1 MPVIAICR
9 AWDISKK
16 GELKEA
22 AVREKA
28 HKDRV
33 TAILWHKGFLYSMSY
48 DGYIKM
54 WDANTMELVTDV
66 KNAHNSQR
74 VQCAAIGPDNH
85 LYTGGDD
92 KVSLPSLAALLRC
105 AVLCRCSKVT

>member
-1 MPVIAICR
+1 MSCKLQLLRHTCR
-9 AWDISKK
+9 AWDINKK

-28 HKDRV
+28 HKDRI
-33 TAILWHKGFLYSMSY
+33 TTILWHKGFLYSMSY

-54 WDANTMELVTDV
+54 WDANTMELVMEV

-92 KVSLPSLAALLRC
+92 KVSQHRLS
-105 AVLCRCSKVT
+105 CRHIYSSFT